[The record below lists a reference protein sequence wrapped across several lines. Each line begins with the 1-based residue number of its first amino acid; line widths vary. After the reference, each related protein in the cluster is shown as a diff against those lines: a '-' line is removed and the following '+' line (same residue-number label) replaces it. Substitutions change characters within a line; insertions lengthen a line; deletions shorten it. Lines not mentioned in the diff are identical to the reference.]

1 MGIISDSVTGIQ
13 VKSRIRRLRQER
25 KDLLDDG
32 GRVRNINRAVDEA
45 IADVNSYSVR
55 PAAHRSRRSLP
66 NTERRIRHR
75 TACSHRPGTASIGRL
90 RIGIAASRKRI
101 QNTAAA
107 AVAAA
112 AAAAVS
118 VAVAAAVSAKE
129 ERISNG
135 CTVRRFQL

>member
-32 GRVRNINRAVDEA
+32 GRVRDINRAVDEA
-45 IADVNSYSVR
+45 IADVNSY
-55 PAAHRSRRSLP
+55 LGT
-66 NTERRIRHR
+66 TERRIRRR
-75 TACSHRPGTASIGRL
+75 TVCSHRPGTASTGRS

-107 AVAAA
+107 AAVAAA
-112 AAAAVS
+112 AAAAS
-118 VAVAAAVSAKE
+118 VAAAVPAKE
-129 ERISNG
+129 GRISNG